1 MFFVALATA
10 AAAIVV
16 VAVVLIMVVM
26 VVVVAA
32 AAIALAAAVGVG
44 AVLLV
49 VSHFCVVMIV
59 SSAMVDVFLVLSF
72 TSVVVLLHRRCR
84 PLEFSKLMQQAQPG
98 EGMFQ
103 LSWGLFSKDQ
113 NRHARWCLS

>member
-26 VVVVAA
+26 VVGVA